1 MSGAG
6 IPEPDYPAV
15 KRDLVNFLDSCLD
28 KTGAEGFVF
37 GMSGG
42 VDSAALAYLACI
54 RHRDKTLGVIMP
66 DASVTPDSETDDGM
80 YMVGALGM
88 ESRVVRIDGIV
99 DAYASQLGKDE
110 RALGNL
116 RARVRGAI
124 LYYHANAS
132 NRMVLGS
139 TDRSEYLL
147 GYYTKYGD
155 GAADAT
161 PLVRL
166 YKTHVRGLARHL
178 GVPGRVVEKKS
189 SPHLWEGHDAETEIG
204 IPYETVDRILYH
216 TSDLRMTPSE
226 CSANTGIPK
235 EAISRILDMV
245 ERNRHKR
252 EAPDSP
258 RPAAQ

>member
-6 IPEPDYPAV
+6 IPEPDYPAT
-15 KRDLVNFLDSCLD
+15 KRELADFLDSCLD
-28 KTGAEGFVF
+28 KTGAEGFVL

-42 VDSAALAYLACI
+42 VDSAALAYLACV
-54 RHRDKTLGVIMP
+54 RCRDKTLGVIMP
-66 DASVTPDSETDDGM
+66 DASVTPNSETDDGI
-80 YMVGALGM
+80 YMADVLGM

-99 DAYASQLGKDE
+99 NAYAGQLDKNE

-124 LYYHANAS
+124 LYYHANMS
-132 NRMVLGS
+132 NRLVLGS

-178 GVPGRVVEKKS
+178 GVPDRVVEKRS
-189 SPHLWEGHDAETEIG
+189 SPHLWAGHDAEAEIG
-204 IPYETVDRILYH
+204 MPYEVVDRILYH
-216 TSDLRMTPSE
+216 ASDLRMTPDE
-226 CSANTGIPK
+226 CSVCTGIPS
-235 EAISRILDMV
+235 ETVSRILDMV
-245 ERNRHKR
+245 ERSRHKR

-258 RPAAQ
+258 RVAAQ